1 MDYISDMQM
10 GREGSAPDP
19 EHPKVCPAT
28 PRSILIAGNIEVCID
43 PPDCDKWGNYVAC
56 DDNNPIVDCN
66 TKLEKISEYCKP
78 VLIRKNG

>member
-10 GREGSAPDP
+10 GREGEIPDP
-19 EHPKVCPAT
+19 ALPKVCPAT

-43 PPDCDKWGNYVAC
+43 PPDCESWGPYVAC
-56 DDNNPIVDCN
+56 DENNPIVDCN
-66 TKLEKISEYCKP
+66 TKPEKISDYCKP